1 MNSTRCIINPRVHDQ
16 TVSVIVDTC
25 DYADDNVIHVI
36 LKPDIPFY
44 TRDYLFVSFP
54 YVHCMKKCFCK
65 IENHLIDVVDIKNHF
80 L

>member
-16 TVSVIVDTC
+16 IVSVMD
-25 DYADDNVIHVI
+25 DMYAYTNDNVIHVI
-36 LKPDIPFY
+36 LKSHIPLH
-44 TRDYLFVSFP
+44 TRDCLFASFHCI
-54 YVHCMKKCFCK
+54 HCMKKCFCK